1 MTALVVR
8 VALLKSTKNFAGSS
22 RVWPSQSVTSLT
34 LQRKLNNPMS
44 ELVLE
49 PGQFALPEAIQP
61 VSAPAEDADNDEK
74 ATMLPEPTGWK
85 LLCAVPDISE
95 KIDGTELDLVKAS
108 SVMRQEEH
116 ATTVL
121 FVLKVGPDA
130 YKDTTKFPAGAWCKA
145 GDFVLVRTYSGTR
158 FKIFGKEFRLI
169 NDDQVDAVV
178 QDPRGLTR
186 A

>member
-1 MTALVVR
+1 M
-8 VALLKSTKNFAGSS
+8 
-22 RVWPSQSVTSLT
+22 T
-34 LQRKLNNPMS
+34 LQRKLKKQMS

-49 PGQFALPEAIQP
+49 PGQYALLEAIQP
-61 VSAPAEDADNDEK
+61 VDAPDEGADDATK
-74 ATMLPEPTGWK
+74 ATMLPSPTGWK
-85 LLCAVPDISE
+85 LLCAVPEVDE
-95 KIDGTELDLVKAS
+95 KIAGTSLDLVRDATT
-108 SVMRQEEH
+108 MRQEES

-130 YKDTTKFPAGAWCKA
+130 YKDQTKFPGGPWCKE

-169 NDDQVDAVV
+169 NDDQIDAVV

>member
-1 MTALVVR
+1 
-8 VALLKSTKNFAGSS
+8 
-22 RVWPSQSVTSLT
+22 
-34 LQRKLNNPMS
+34 MS
-44 ELVLE
+44 ESGLILP
-49 PGQFALPEAIQP
+49 PGISLPTAIQP
-61 VSAPAEDADNDEK
+61 VEAPAEDATAEQK
-74 ATMLPEPTGWK
+74 ATSLPEPTGWK
-85 LLCAVPDISE
+85 LLCVVPDVKDTFENSNI
-95 KIDGTELDLVKAS
+95 VKAES
-108 SVMRQEEH
+108 FMKAEEH

-130 YKDTTKFPAGAWCKA
+130 YKDTAKFPTGAWCKE
-145 GDFVLVRTYSGTR
+145 GDFILVRTYSGTR

>member
-1 MTALVVR
+1 
-8 VALLKSTKNFAGSS
+8 
-22 RVWPSQSVTSLT
+22 
-34 LQRKLNNPMS
+34 MS

-49 PGQFALPEAIQP
+49 PGQFALPETIQP
-61 VSAPAEDADNDEK
+61 VSAPAEDASNDEK
-74 ATMLPEPTGWK
+74 ATVLPEPTGWK
-85 LLCAVPDISE
+85 LLCAVPDVVETFENSSI
-95 KIDGTELDLVKAS
+95 VKAGQF
-108 SVMRQEEH
+108 MRQEEH

>member
-1 MTALVVR
+1 
-8 VALLKSTKNFAGSS
+8 
-22 RVWPSQSVTSLT
+22 
-34 LQRKLNNPMS
+34 MS
-44 ELVLE
+44 EIILE
-49 PGQFALPEAIQP
+49 PNMFALPDPIQ
-61 VSAPAEDADNDEK
+61 STEAPAPEATAEEK
-74 ATMLPEPTGWK
+74 ARQLPDPTGWK
-85 LLCAVPDISE
+85 ILCAVPDVEETFENSSI
-95 KIDGTELDLVKAS
+95 IKAGQF
-108 SVMRQEEH
+108 MKQEEH

-121 FVLKVGPDA
+121 FVMRVGPDA
-130 YKDTTKFPAGAWCKA
+130 YADKAKFPNGPWCKA

>member
-1 MTALVVR
+1 
-8 VALLKSTKNFAGSS
+8 
-22 RVWPSQSVTSLT
+22 
-34 LQRKLNNPMS
+34 MS

-61 VSAPAEDADNDEK
+61 VSAPAKDAENDEK

-95 KIDGTELDLVKAS
+95 KYDGTELDLVKPGTY
-108 SVMRQEEH
+108 MRQEEH

-158 FKIFGKEFRLI
+158 FKIFSKEFRLI
-169 NDDQVDAVV
+169 NDDQVEAVV

>member
-1 MTALVVR
+1 MTNE
-8 VALLKSTKNFAGSS
+8 TEAGLILP
-22 RVWPSQSVTSLT
+22 PSI
-34 LQRKLNNPMS
+34 
-44 ELVLE
+44 VL
-49 PGQFALPEAIQP
+49 PKHIQP
-61 VSAPAEDADNDEK
+61 ADKPDEDADNETK
-74 ATMLPEPTGWK
+74 AGALPTPTGWK
-85 LLCAVPDISE
+85 LLCVVPEVDE
-95 KIDGTELDLVKAS
+95 KIAGTSLDLVRDHAS
-108 SVMRQEEH
+108 MQQDNH

-121 FVLKVGPDA
+121 FVLRVGPDA
-130 YKDTTKFPAGAWCKA
+130 YKDSAKFPNGAWCKE